1 MGAAMLTGAALP
13 DPSAAATAACPSTSS
28 AWADVAPLQALQL
41 LLLPSE
47 AAGSGDNAA
56 AQQQQQQQSGTV
68 RCAATLVGTTLTT
81 PPITAS
87 GLPFSVSSGAY
98 WPAVAD
104 VLALRT
110 GELLQTSLGGGSAW
124 NLTSYAAAALVA
136 AAGAASGSSSSN
148 IVPHAALDVTIAS
161 ALPLALRGA
170 PSASVAWAALDD
182 AVRYYWSAVLGRP
195 LPTNATAS
203 STAVAS
209 GGSFSLTVSNASTI
223 VIIADVQ
230 RAGMSAQAAAA
241 VGGGPFSNATSVSLG
256 GVPLP
261 VLHASP
267 DGTLLVV
274 VTPQLCSAPES
285 GQQQQQQEC
294 GGYYTLTLSNPG
306 VSGAAGPM
314 TLSCPPA
321 CGASAYAGAIHRQA
335 HLTLQ
340 SRRWAHLW
348 PSIPCQRVS

>member
-41 LLLPSE
+41 LLLPLG
-47 AAGSGDNAA
+47 AVGSGDSAA

-136 AAGAASGSSSSN
+136 AASAAAGSSSSD
-148 IVPHAALDVTIAS
+148 IMPHAALDVTIAS

-195 LPTNATAS
+195 LPTNSTAS

-223 VIIADVQ
+223 VIVADVQ
-230 RAGMSAQAAAA
+230 RAGMSAQTAAA
-241 VGGGPFSNATSVSLG
+241 GGGPFSNATSVSLG

-261 VLHASP
+261 VLHASS

-285 GQQQQQQEC
+285 GQQQQEC

-314 TLSCPPA
+314 PGLVVYLHTLVPCHSL
-321 CGASAYAGAIHRQA
+321 HRQA
-335 HLTLQ
+335 E
-340 SRRWAHLW
+340 
-348 PSIPCQRVS
+348 